1 MDLHTSSDHISSI
14 CTNLIHINGTAILA
28 YVHTLVEYIRI
39 FCNLETSAK
48 TFGTD
53 KWRHEK
59 ATNKNESEK

>member
-1 MDLHTSSDHISSI
+1 MYTLPLNI
-14 CTNLIHINGTAILA
+14 C
-28 YVHTLVEYIRI
+28 I

-59 ATNKNESEK
+59 ATNKNEREK